1 MAMALE
7 TSTRRRTALRALGSL
22 GALGAMGVCGLSAW
36 PGPAA
41 AQDWP
46 ARPIKLV
53 VPTAAGGASDRLA
66 RLLATGMARH
76 LGQPVVV
83 DNRGGAGGTL
93 GTAAVAKAPADGYTL
108 LLTGA
113 FNTINPGLYPRLPY
127 DYVNDFVHVA
137 PMTQGP
143 NVLVV
148 RPDFPAATLADFV
161 KQAKAQP
168 GAVDFAS
175 GGNGTSGH
183 LAMEMFQRA
192 AGIRLNH
199 IAYKGAA
206 PALQDVLGG
215 TVKVIALN
223 QDTALAHLKAGRLK
237 ALAISSAQRNHAL
250 PDVPTFVE
258 AGYADMVVTS
268 WAGVDAPRGTP
279 QPVIDRLAAAV
290 ALAVRMPEVRQP
302 LEADGWMPFDA
313 SPAEFDAFVRKDAR
327 RWGDVIQAAQIRI
340 DP

>member
-1 MAMALE
+1 MAIAI
-7 TSTRRRTALRALGSL
+7 RRRTLL
-22 GALGAMGVCGLSAW
+22 GATLGAGLLPTWAH
-36 PGPAA
+36 

-53 VPTAAGGASDRLA
+53 VPTAPGGASDRLA
-66 RLLATGMARH
+66 RLLATGMGRF

-93 GTAAVAKAPADGYTL
+93 GTATVAKALADGYTL
-108 LLTGA
+108 LFTGA
-113 FNTINPGLYPRLPY
+113 FNTINPGLYAKLPY

-148 RPDFPAATLADFV
+148 RPDFPAATLAEFV
-161 KQAKAQP
+161 QHAKAQP

-192 AGIRLNH
+192 AGLRLNH
-199 IAYKGAA
+199 IACKGAA

-215 TVKVIALN
+215 TVRVISLN
-223 QDTALAHLKAGRLK
+223 QDTALPHIKAGRLK
-237 ALAISSAQRNHAL
+237 ALAISSAQRNPAL
-250 PDVPTFVE
+250 PGVPTFAE
-258 AGYADMVVTS
+258 SGFPDMVVTS
-268 WAGVDAPRGTP
+268 WAGLDAPRGTP
-279 QPVIDRLAAAV
+279 QAVIDRLAAAV
-290 ALAVRMPEVRQP
+290 AHAVRQPEVRQP
-302 LEADGWMPFDA
+302 LEADGWMPFDGT
-313 SPAEFDAFVRKDAR
+313 PAEFDTFIRQDAR
-327 RWGDVIQAAQIRI
+327 RWAQVIQAANIRI

>member
-1 MAMALE
+1 MAISLK
-7 TSTRRRTALRALGSL
+7 RRSALRGLGAVGAM
-22 GALGAMGVCGLSAW
+22 GALGVIGTAGLAAW
-36 PGPAA
+36 PGAA
-41 AQDWP
+41 GAQDWP
-46 ARPIKLV
+46 ARPVRLV
-53 VPTAAGGASDRLA
+53 VPTSPGGASDRLA
-66 RLLATGMARH
+66 RLLATGMGSY
-76 LGQPVVV
+76 LGQTVVV
-83 DNRGGAGGTL
+83 DNKGGAGGTL
-93 GTAAVAKAPADGYTL
+93 GTAAVSKAPPDGYTL

-113 FNTINPGLYPRLPY
+113 FNTINPGLYAKLPY
-127 DYVNDFVHVA
+127 DYVNDFVHIA

-161 KQAKAQP
+161 KHAKAQP

-223 QDTALAHLKAGRLK
+223 QDTALPHLKAGRLK
-237 ALAISSAQRNHAL
+237 ALAISSAQRNPAL

-258 AGYADMVVTS
+258 AGYPDMVITS
-268 WAGVDAPRGTP
+268 WAGVDAPKGTP
-279 QPVIDRLAAAV
+279 QAVIDRVAAAV
-290 ALAVRMPEVRQP
+290 AHAVRLPQVRQP
-302 LEADGWMPFDA
+302 LEADGWIAFDG
-313 SPAEFDAFVRKDAR
+313 SPAEFDAFVRKDAS
-327 RWGDVIQAAQIRI
+327 RWAEVIRAAQIRI
-340 DP
+340 DQ